1 MSKTVRRKTGQFGC
15 GFMLA
20 SGLVIILLLVLN
32 GAFVRIFFAANFAR
46 IDERIFHAA
55 QFVLP
60 IVMIAIEF
68 WIYDQ
73 IVNRKKMPGKKD

>member
-1 MSKTVRRKTGQFGC
+1 
-15 GFMLA
+15 MLA
-20 SGLVIILLLVLN
+20 SGVVTILLLVLN
-32 GAFVRIFFAANFAR
+32 AAFVRVFFAANFAR
-46 IDERIFHAA
+46 IDDRVFHAA

-73 IVNRKKMPGKKD
+73 IVNRKKITDNDDEYR